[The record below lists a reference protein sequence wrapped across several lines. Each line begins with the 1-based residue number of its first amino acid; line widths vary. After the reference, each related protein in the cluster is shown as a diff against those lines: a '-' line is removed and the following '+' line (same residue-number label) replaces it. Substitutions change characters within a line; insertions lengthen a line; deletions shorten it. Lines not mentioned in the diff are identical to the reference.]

1 MIISAGGV
9 VIHESRVLLL
19 LNTHGKW
26 VLPKGHVE
34 ENESLRS
41 AAVREVREE
50 SGLEAKIQ
58 KKLGWI
64 EYHFYYQGRC
74 QNKKVLW
81 FKMQRTGGIPEPLRQ
96 EGFVDLGFFALED
109 LPKTQMHEN
118 EVLMIQKAF
127 NA

>member
-1 MIISAGGV
+1 MIISAGGA
-9 VIHESRVLLL
+9 VISESKVLLL
-19 LNTHGKW
+19 LNTKGKW

-64 EYHFYYQGRC
+64 EYSFYHQGRNH
-74 QNKKVLW
+74 NKKVLW
-81 FKMQRTGGIPEPLRQ
+81 F
-96 EGFVDLGFFALED
+96 
-109 LPKTQMHEN
+109 
-118 EVLMIQKAF
+118 
-127 NA
+127 